1 MSADLYLKLLR
12 GHQPTTLAEDWLVTN
27 VCSDVTTALVNLA
40 REFFLGEYSFPFLN
54 YLGKHLFGTGANEIW
69 GEYYEFIS
77 PRGGVSNTPYYKV
90 KCFDRR
96 KQSKLKSYIATITAR
111 YFTQI
116 KKRNLTQEQKEVSI
130 DEGSE
135 IGKIKSAT
143 DVIENEWF
151 NLLIVEGNQLP
162 YAPNNQHLVFK
173 LNAALQKL
181 PQKERKVV
189 QLTIMDTMPSVDVF
203 DELYDEMKAKKPCS
217 AFTNLEKQRAIGV
230 LRNRALAH
238 LRKYM
243 TT

>member
-1 MSADLYLKLLR
+1 MSEMYLKQLR
-12 GHQPTTLAEDWLVTN
+12 SQQPSSLAEDWLVTN
-27 VCSDVTTALVNLA
+27 VCSDVPTALVNLA
-40 REFFLGEYSFPFLN
+40 REFFLGEYSFSFLS

-96 KQSKLKSYIATITAR
+96 KQSKLKSYVATITAR
-111 YFTQI
+111 YFTQV
-116 KKRNLTQEQKEVSI
+116 KKKSLVTEQKEVSI
-130 DEGSE
+130 DGERDE
-135 IGKIKSAT
+135 DKIKSPT
-143 DVIENEWF
+143 EVIENEWF

-162 YAPNNQHLVFK
+162 CTQNNQHIVFK

-181 PQKERKVV
+181 PEKERKVV
-189 QLTIMDTMPSVDVF
+189 QLTIMDTVPSVDVF

-217 AFTNLEKQRAIGV
+217 AFTRLEKQRAIGV

-243 TT
+243 TA